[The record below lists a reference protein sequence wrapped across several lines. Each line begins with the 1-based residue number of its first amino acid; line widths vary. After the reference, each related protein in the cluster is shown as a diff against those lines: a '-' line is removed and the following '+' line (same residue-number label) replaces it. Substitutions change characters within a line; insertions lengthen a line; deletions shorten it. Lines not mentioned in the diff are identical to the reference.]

1 MRGPAFRVRGSAFRR
16 KKRKTDEIIQ
26 RIQIMQFQP
35 KDVICSCGH
44 ITNLTTRKL
53 LCIKCGKYVFYNE
66 QERKTHR
73 RQTIYFTVVIV
84 MALGFVTYFFV
95 EMVLGPLKLLME

>member
-1 MRGPAFRVRGSAFRR
+1 M
-16 KKRKTDEIIQ
+16 TQ
-26 RIQIMQFQP
+26 LTP
-35 KDVICSCGH
+35 KDVTCSCGH